1 MSRGRLFANSGK
13 REWFIFLFYIFAV
26 FLLTLL
32 PEIYELH
39 RSGMLPNVITSN
51 GCQYIFKGL
60 FVILM
65 AQPVLCFFSQHVDTT
80 NSHHFEF
87 TIQALS
93 PNLNIDI
100 SLMCFEIPSN
110 FTLRCCSTRKIQ
122 PVASWIS
129 RTTCYDIDNF
139 TTFQLIVQRDH
150 ARHKPLIITATTL
163 GDYTSSCAPISH
175 FRMDAVSKIKR
186 CRTDG
191 QILDLTFRCKHK
203 DLLLENFIP
212 DGFDKFGIIGS
223 GRP

>member
-1 MSRGRLFANSGK
+1 MSRGRLFANSEK

-65 AQPVLCFFSQHVDTT
+65 AQPVLCFFSKHVDTT

-87 TIQALS
+87 TIQPLS

-100 SLMCFEIPSN
+100 TLMYFEVTSN
-110 FTLRCCSTRKIQ
+110 FTPRRCSTGKIQ
-122 PVASWIS
+122 PIASWMC
-129 RTTCYDIDNF
+129 RTARYDIDNL
-139 TTFQLIVQRDH
+139 TAFQLVVQGNH
-150 ARHKPLIITATTL
+150 ARHKPLIITATAL
-163 GDYTSSCAPISH
+163 GDNARSSTSISH
-175 FRMDAVSKIKR
+175 FRMDAVSKMKR
-186 CRTDG
+186 SRTDR
-191 QILDLTFRCKHK
+191 QILDLTFRSKHK
-203 DLLLENFIP
+203 YLLLQNFIP
-212 DGFDKFGIIGS
+212 NSF
-223 GRP
+223 